1 MKDAETLKAPV
12 RPKPFLKWAGGKGQ
26 LLWQLEKYF
35 PDTFKGYH
43 EPFLGAGAVFF
54 HLNPG
59 EAYLSD
65 QNEELINAFLV
76 VRDHLEELVR
86 LLRLHKNNPEY
97 YYFMRGLDSTSL
109 GPVERAS
116 RFIYLN
122 KTCFNGL
129 YRVNKKGRFNV
140 PFGRY
145 KNPRYADVD
154 VLAAARSALINTRA
168 IDVADFGIVLGR
180 AAPGDFVY
188 FDPPY
193 QPISETSRF
202 TSYTPGSFDACQ
214 QERLARVFGDLDTRG
229 CRVLLSN
236 SASEFIRDL
245 YRGFRVETVKAKRY
259 INCDKNRRSDIDELV
274 VMNYD

>member
-1 MKDAETLKAPV
+1 VKDAETLKAPA

-35 PDTFKGYH
+35 PDTFKRYH

-129 YRVNKKGRFNV
+129 YRVNKQGRFNV

-193 QPISETSRF
+193 QPISETSIF

-259 INCDKNRRSDIDELV
+259 INCDKNRRGDIDEVV